1 MQTYYPMHMAL
12 QWSSSVFW
20 DSTGPFWLIPPHNT
34 KTIKPITVPSER
46 KKEMPAQR
54 NPRET
59 EKAKA
64 GGWQAPGA
72 DTRVL

>member
-1 MQTYYPMHMAL
+1 M
-12 QWSSSVFW
+12 
-20 DSTGPFWLIPPHNT
+20 FWLIPSHNT

-54 NPRET
+54 NPREI
-59 EKAKA
+59 EKAEA